1 MSFTQD
7 FFTSRRN
14 QRDGNTRIDSRGRLW
29 YDHNTNTI
37 RIGDGV
43 TPGGI
48 IVGAAEF
55 GPLGGTFGSLASN
68 VASLQ
73 SQVNFIRQN
82 MDPAA
87 IDSLT
92 EIVNTFSNVDVS
104 VFSNLGD
111 LFANAAAQQQSI
123 TSLFSNAELQQ
134 TELNSLWANA
144 AVQHTNIDI
153 LFANAASQFT
163 EITNLWANAAL
174 QQNNLNSLSANA
186 VSQQIEI
193 TSLWSNAAGQITE
206 INSLWA
212 NAITQYN
219 SIVDLWA
226 NAASQQTSINY
237 LLSNAVVNVTSTDA
251 SVAVLRVGG
260 NVDLS
265 VAAYVQENI
274 KFLYAEVRNV
284 DTVTITKGTPVYL
297 FAATGNRP
305 SVKRAQNTSDAFS
318 AKTLGLASEN
328 IGVGQTGLVMVQG
341 LLVGIDTSAYAE
353 GDTIY
358 LGATAGSITNVKP
371 YAPNHLVYLGVV
383 VRANQGQGEIYVRPQ
398 NGYELH
404 EIHDVNINH
413 NVPLA
418 DKQILVYNASNGLWE
433 NRDPSVVI
441 LPTLANISGNIV
453 PSQNVTYDLGTPTL
467 RWRDL
472 YLAGQTIDLGG
483 ATISKGEEG
492 IAMPTGSTIGGINPG
507 TIVIKGARNLVSE
520 LPTENLIVGDGY
532 IVARHLYVYTQDG
545 WVDVGVIEGPKGS
558 TGATG
563 ASGPPGLGF
572 AITKVYS
579 SLGELEAD
587 TNPVGIVP
595 GQFAIITTPT
605 VDDPE
610 NAKLYL
616 WTGQYYIYTTDLSGA
631 AGLQG
636 PSGATGTQGAT
647 GIQGA
652 TGPQGIA
659 GEFAGQ
665 GATGATGE
673 PGSPGGATGATG
685 IAGPIGATGIQG
697 IQGNVGGI
705 GSTGATGPRGYIG
718 LPGSTGATGSQ
729 GDLGSTG
736 ATGLQG
742 TTGATGIQGN
752 IGATG
757 STGPIGATGLGATG
771 STGPIGATGA
781 TGLGFAITKTYT
793 SVALLLADTSPTGI
807 IAGQFA
813 IIDNADINNAE
824 NSRLYLWTGTSWN
837 YVTDLSGAQG
847 IQGPQGPT
855 GTTGATGPAGTPG
868 TIGIDGATGPVGAT
882 GSTGPIGSTG
892 ATGVAGIQGNIGATG
907 STGPIGAS
915 GPEFKIVV
923 SDSVPTSP
931 TVGTLWWDS
940 TIGTLF
946 FYYDDGSS
954 VQWVSASLTVNQ
966 STTGLVSRTQKTITT
981 ASLANN
987 ATANVFL
994 SGFKGY
1000 NVYSITA
1007 SHPAWIRLYTS
1018 NIARINDYTR
1028 TSNNDPT
1035 PDIGVVTEVITV
1047 TTNQT
1052 IELSPAVAG
1061 YNSDIPVT
1069 TSIPMTVTNLS
1080 GGANVI
1086 TVSVTLLQTEI

>member
-1 MSFTQD
+1 VSFTQD

-55 GPLGGTFGSLASN
+55 GPLGGTFGSIASN

-92 EIVNTFSNVDVS
+92 EIVNTFSNVDIS

-123 TSLFSNAELQQ
+123 TSLFSNAESQQ
-134 TELNSLWANA
+134 TEITGLWANA
-144 AVQHTNIDI
+144 ALQHTNIDI

-163 EITNLWANAAL
+163 EITNLWTNAAV
-174 QQNNLNSLSANA
+174 QQSTLNSLAANA
-186 VSQQIEI
+186 VSQQ
-193 TSLWSNAAGQITE
+193 
-206 INSLWA
+206 
-212 NAITQYN
+212 
-219 SIVDLWA
+219 
-226 NAASQQTSINY
+226 TSIDY
-237 LLSNAVVNVTSTDA
+237 LLGNALVNVSSADA

-260 NVDLS
+260 NIDLS
-265 VAAYVQENI
+265 VSAYVQENI
-274 KFLYAEVRNV
+274 KYLLADVRNV

-318 AKTLGLASEN
+318 AKTLGLAAEN
-328 IGVGQTGLVMVQG
+328 IGVGQTGLVMAQG
-341 LLVGIDTSAYAE
+341 LLVGVDTGAYAE

-413 NVPLA
+413 NVLLA
-418 DKQILVYNASNGLWE
+418 DQQILVYNASNQLWE
-433 NRDPSVVI
+433 NRDPSVII
-441 LPTLANISGNIV
+441 LPALANISGNII

-532 IVARHLYVYTQDG
+532 IVDRHLYVYTQDG
-545 WVDVGVIEGPKGS
+545 WVDVGVIEGPRGS

-563 ASGPPGLGF
+563 PSGTPG
-572 AITKVYS
+572 
-579 SLGELEAD
+579 
-587 TNPVGIVP
+587 
-595 GQFAIITTPT
+595 II
-605 VDDPE
+605 
-610 NAKLYL
+610 
-616 WTGQYYIYTTDLSGA
+616 
-631 AGLQG
+631 
-636 PSGATGTQGAT
+636 GATGTQGAT
-647 GIQGA
+647 G
-652 TGPQGIA
+652 PQGLP

-685 IAGPIGATGIQG
+685 PAGTPGTIGID
-697 IQGNVGGI
+697 
-705 GSTGATGPRGYIG
+705 GA
-718 LPGSTGATGSQ
+718 
-729 GDLGSTG
+729 
-736 ATGLQG
+736 
-742 TTGATGIQGN
+742 TGATGIQGN
-752 IGATG
+752 IG
-757 STGPIGATGLGATG
+757 PI
-771 STGPIGATGA
+771 
-781 TGLGFAITKTYT
+781 
-793 SVALLLADTSPTGI
+793 
-807 IAGQFA
+807 
-813 IIDNADINNAE
+813 
-824 NSRLYLWTGTSWN
+824 
-837 YVTDLSGAQG
+837 
-847 IQGPQGPT
+847 
-855 GTTGATGPAGTPG
+855 GATGPAGTPG
-868 TIGIDGATGPVGAT
+868 TIGIDGATGATGIQGNVGPIGAT
-882 GSTGPIGSTG
+882 GLAGTPGTIGIDGATG
-892 ATGVAGIQGNIGATG
+892 ATGIAGIQGNVGPIGATG

-915 GPEFKIVV
+915 GPEFRIVV

-966 STTGLVSRTQKTITT
+966 STTGLVSRTQKTATT
-981 ASLANN
+981 SNLANN

-1000 NVYSITA
+1000 NLYAITS

-1018 NIARINDYTR
+1018 NVARINDYTR

-1035 PDIGVVTEVITV
+1035 PDIGVVAEVITV
-1047 TTNQT
+1047 NTNQT
-1052 IELSPAVAG
+1052 VELSPAVVG
-1061 YNSDIPVT
+1061 YNNDSPITP
-1069 TSIPMTVTNLS
+1069 SIPMTITNLS

>member
-1 MSFTQD
+1 VSFTQD

-92 EIVNTFSNVDVS
+92 EIVNTFSNVDIS

-123 TSLFSNAELQQ
+123 TSLFSNAELQ
-134 TELNSLWANA
+134 
-144 AVQHTNIDI
+144 HTNIDI

-163 EITNLWANAAL
+163 EITNLWANAAV
-174 QQNNLNSLSANA
+174 QQTALNSLSANA

-212 NAITQYN
+212 NAVVQFN

-226 NAASQQTSINY
+226 NAAGQQTSIDY
-237 LLSNAVVNVTSTDA
+237 LLGNAVVNVTSTDA

-284 DTVTITKGTPVYL
+284 DTVEITKGTPVYL

-318 AKTLGLASEN
+318 AKILGLASEN
-328 IGVGQTGLVMVQG
+328 IGVGQTGLVIVQG

-404 EIHDVNINH
+404 EIHDVNIDH

-418 DKQILVYNASNGLWE
+418 DRQILVYNASNGLWE
-433 NRDPSVVI
+433 NRDPSVII

-453 PSQNVTYDLGTPTL
+453 PSQNITYDLGTPTL

-492 IAMPTGSTIGGINPG
+492 IAMPTGSTIGGVNPG

-532 IVARHLYVYTQDG
+532 IVDRHLYVYTQDG

-563 ASGPPGLGF
+563 
-572 AITKVYS
+572 V
-579 SLGELEAD
+579 
-587 TNPVGIVP
+587 
-595 GQFAIITTPT
+595 
-605 VDDPE
+605 
-610 NAKLYL
+610 
-616 WTGQYYIYTTDLSGA
+616 SGA
-631 AGLQG
+631 PGVV
-636 PSGATGTQGAT
+636 GAT

-652 TGPQGIA
+652 TGPQGLPGA
-659 GEFAGQ
+659 FAGQ

-685 IAGPIGATGIQG
+685 PAGTPGTIGIDGA
-697 IQGNVGGI
+697 
-705 GSTGATGPRGYIG
+705 TGATGV
-718 LPGSTGATGSQ
+718 A
-729 GDLGSTG
+729 
-736 ATGLQG
+736 
-742 TTGATGIQGN
+742 GIQGN
-752 IGATG
+752 IG
-757 STGPIGATGLGATG
+757 PI
-771 STGPIGATGA
+771 
-781 TGLGFAITKTYT
+781 
-793 SVALLLADTSPTGI
+793 
-807 IAGQFA
+807 
-813 IIDNADINNAE
+813 
-824 NSRLYLWTGTSWN
+824 
-837 YVTDLSGAQG
+837 
-847 IQGPQGPT
+847 
-855 GTTGATGPAGTPG
+855 GATGPAGTPG
-868 TIGIDGATGPVGAT
+868 TIGIDGA
-882 GSTGPIGSTG
+882 TG

-915 GPEFKIVV
+915 GPEFRIVV

-931 TVGTLWWDS
+931 TAGTLWWDS

-981 ASLANN
+981 ASLANS

-1000 NVYSITA
+1000 NVYSITS

-1052 IELSPAVAG
+1052 IDLSPAVVG
-1061 YNSDIPVT
+1061 YNSDTPVT

>member
-1 MSFTQD
+1 MSYTQD

-14 QRDGNTRIDSRGRLW
+14 TRDGNTRIDPRDRLW
-29 YDHNTNTI
+29 YDHLTNTI

-73 SQVNFIRQN
+73 SQVNFIREN

-123 TSLFSNAELQQ
+123 TSLFSNAESQQ

-163 EITNLWANAAL
+163 EITNLWANAAV
-174 QQNNLNSLSANA
+174 QQNALNSLSANA

-206 INSLWA
+206 INNLWA
-212 NAITQYN
+212 NAVVQYN

-226 NAASQQTSINY
+226 NAASQQTSIDY
-237 LLSNAVVNVTSTDA
+237 LLGNAVVDVTSADA

-260 NVDLS
+260 NIDLS

-284 DTVTITKGTPVYL
+284 DTVEITKGTPVYL

-318 AKTLGLASEN
+318 AKTLGLAAEN
-328 IGVGQTGLVMVQG
+328 IGVGQTGLVIVQG
-341 LLVGIDTSAYAE
+341 LLVGVDTGAYAE

-358 LGATAGSITNVKP
+358 LGATTGSITNVKP

-404 EIHDVNINH
+404 EIHDVNIDH

-418 DKQILVYNASNGLWE
+418 NGQILVYNGSNGLWE
-433 NRDPSVVI
+433 NRDPSVII

-453 PSQNVTYDLGTPTL
+453 PSQNITYDLGTPTL

-507 TIVIKGARNLVSE
+507 TIVIKGARTLVSE

-532 IVARHLYVYTQDG
+532 IVDRHLYVYTQDG

-563 ASGPPGLGF
+563 
-572 AITKVYS
+572 V
-579 SLGELEAD
+579 
-587 TNPVGIVP
+587 
-595 GQFAIITTPT
+595 
-605 VDDPE
+605 
-610 NAKLYL
+610 
-616 WTGQYYIYTTDLSGA
+616 SGA
-631 AGLQG
+631 PGVV
-636 PSGATGTQGAT
+636 GAT

-652 TGPQGIA
+652 TGPQGLPGA
-659 GEFAGQ
+659 FAGQ

-685 IAGPIGATGIQG
+685 
-697 IQGNVGGI
+697 
-705 GSTGATGPRGYIG
+705 
-718 LPGSTGATGSQ
+718 
-729 GDLGSTG
+729 
-736 ATGLQG
+736 
-742 TTGATGIQGN
+742 
-752 IGATG
+752 
-757 STGPIGATGLGATG
+757 
-771 STGPIGATGA
+771 
-781 TGLGFAITKTYT
+781 
-793 SVALLLADTSPTGI
+793 
-807 IAGQFA
+807 
-813 IIDNADINNAE
+813 
-824 NSRLYLWTGTSWN
+824 
-837 YVTDLSGAQG
+837 
-847 IQGPQGPT
+847 
-855 GTTGATGPAGTPG
+855 PAGTPG
-868 TIGIDGATGPVGAT
+868 TIGIDGATGAT
-882 GSTGPIGSTG
+882 GVAGIPGNVGPIGSTG

-915 GPEFKIVV
+915 GPEFRIVV

-994 SGFKGY
+994 FGFKGY
-1000 NVYSITA
+1000 NLYSITA

-1028 TSNNDPT
+1028 TSTNDPT
-1035 PDIGVVTEVITV
+1035 PDAGVVAEVITV

-1052 IELSPAVAG
+1052 VDLSPAVPG
-1061 YNSDIPVT
+1061 YNNDAPIT
-1069 TSIPMTVTNLS
+1069 TSIPMTITNLS

-1086 TVSVTLLQTEI
+1086 TISVTLLQTEV